1 MESTIAPVV
10 PAAAAETSR
19 VVRRAS
25 RARRLA
31 ALAAGPLAVLLAGG
45 IVWQGSQAAF
55 TSTTRNSG
63 NAWSSGSVSLTDD
76 DKGTAA
82 FTVENV
88 VPGQTGK
95 KCIVVTSNSSV
106 PGVVK
111 MYQQNLT
118 ASGQGLENRI
128 SLVIEEGTG
137 GSFNDCTGFTP
148 TATTGTP
155 LALSAI
161 PAVDYATGLH
171 PWTTTGT
178 PGETKTYRATWAFTT
193 TGMTQQQIDALQGAT
208 VSSDIVWEF
217 QNLPAQP

>member
-1 MESTIAPVV
+1 MKT
-10 PAAAAETSR
+10 TSAR
-19 VVRRAS
+19 TRRI
-25 RARRLA
+25 A
-31 ALAAGPLAVLLAGG
+31 ALAAGPLAILLAGG

-55 TSTTRNSG
+55 TATTRNSG

-76 DKGTAA
+76 DKGAAA
-82 FTVENV
+82 FTIENV
-88 VPGQTGK
+88 VPGQTGT

-106 PGVVK
+106 QGVVK

-118 ASGQGLENRI
+118 VSGQGLENRI
-128 SLVIEEGTG
+128 TLVIEEGTG
-137 GSFNDCTGFTP
+137 GSFNSCAGFTP

-178 PGETKTYRATWAFTT
+178 PGETKSYRATWAFNI

-208 VSSDIVWEF
+208 VSSDIVWEI
-217 QNLPAQP
+217 QNVAA